1 MQSYRGCLLSTV
13 QPVDEQGHYDASH
26 GLRGGIQQELHFYY
40 KSSAARARRKKR
52 GFSLCLGAGV
62 RSRVR
67 QSGFS
72 RLQRNAAPGITS
84 FRRAAPPCLYLKSDA
99 LSPGVFP
106 IRWDLTRRWGSL
118 KKKKERRVIALTRR
132 STSGQSSDGII
143 ASRDTIKVFAPR
155 EMVVP

>member
-1 MQSYRGCLLSTV
+1 MLSTV
-13 QPVDEQGHYDASH
+13 QPVDEQGHYDTSH
-26 GLRGGIQQELHFYY
+26 GLRGGIQQELHFCY

-52 GFSLCLGAGV
+52 GFSLCLGADV

-106 IRWDLTRRWGSL
+106 IRRDLTRRRGSL
-118 KKKKERRVIALTRR
+118 MKKKERRVISAHPPPCANPAPHPNLLRVQV
-132 STSGQSSDGII
+132 S
-143 ASRDTIKVFAPR
+143 AAPVVFAELPGPNLFQY
-155 EMVVP
+155 V